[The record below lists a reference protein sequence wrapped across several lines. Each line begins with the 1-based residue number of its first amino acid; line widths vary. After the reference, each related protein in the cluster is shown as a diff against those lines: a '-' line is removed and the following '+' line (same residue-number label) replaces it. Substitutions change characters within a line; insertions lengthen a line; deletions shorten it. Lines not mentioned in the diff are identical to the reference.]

1 MPAASGASHGLSA
14 FVTLIVGALLSK
26 YIWELVPSLGRLSLA
41 IVHLIESLT
50 GTAMPGEEQLAG
62 TLVVMVSLSVLWG
75 VGYHIGRHW

>member
-14 FVTLIVGALLSK
+14 FVTLIIGALLSK
-26 YIWELVPSLGRLSLA
+26 YVWELVPPLGSLSLA
-41 IVHLIESLT
+41 AVHLIEATT
-50 GTAMPGEEQLAG
+50 GTQLPGEEQLAG